1 MSTPIYKKVAFNYT
15 FCYYLIEGDIK
26 IIDLY
31 KNIKRERIEKGMSQE
46 ELARK
51 VGYADKTM
59 ISRIENG
66 KIDLTQ
72 SKIEEFAKVFGVT
85 AGYLMGWDVPRT
97 DTLMEIEENT
107 SEAKELFERYKN
119 AIPEIQKAVDSLL
132 GNHEQDS

>member
-1 MSTPIYKKVAFNYT
+1 MN
-15 FCYYLIEGDIK
+15 
-26 IIDLY
+26 LY

>member
-1 MSTPIYKKVAFNYT
+1 M
-15 FCYYLIEGDIK
+15 
-26 IIDLY
+26 IDLY
-31 KNIKRERIEKGMSQE
+31 KNIKKERIANKLSQE
-46 ELARK
+46 ELALK

-66 KIDLTQ
+66 KIDLPQ
-72 SKIEEFAKVFGVT
+72 SKIEEFAKVFGVSP
-85 AGYLMGWDVPRT
+85 GYLMGWDVAKT
-97 DTLMEIEENT
+97 DMVTEKDVVEIPEST

>member
-1 MSTPIYKKVAFNYT
+1 M
-15 FCYYLIEGDIK
+15 
-26 IIDLY
+26 IDLY
-31 KNIKRERIEKGMSQE
+31 KNIKKERIEKGMSQE

-66 KIDLTQ
+66 KIDLPQ

-85 AGYLMGWDVPRT
+85 AGYLMGWNVPKTDMSTEKDVVEVP
-97 DTLMEIEENT
+97 DES
-107 SEAKELFERYKN
+107 SEAKELFEKYKN